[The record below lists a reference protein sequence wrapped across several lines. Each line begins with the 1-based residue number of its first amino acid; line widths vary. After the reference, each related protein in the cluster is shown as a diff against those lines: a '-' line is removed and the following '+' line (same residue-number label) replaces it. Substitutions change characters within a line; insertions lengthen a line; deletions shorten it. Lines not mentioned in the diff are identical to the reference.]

1 MISVSGM
8 VSGDSGDLDSEVMMQ
23 NLQLLNGG
31 KDSHEWTMGSGC
43 TIESTGLNTPGG
55 TSLAVTFS
63 EKKGLMQVYDMQV
76 YDI

>member
-31 KDSHEWTMGSGC
+31 KTASHEWTMGSGW
-43 TIESTGLNTPGG
+43 TIELTGLNTPGG

-63 EKKGLMQVYDMQV
+63 EKKGPMQV